1 MNRQEFFNIAAVT
14 WDKRFQTQE
23 LLTFLEQLVPTF
35 HLKLGQ
41 RILDV
46 GTGTGILIPFL
57 LKSIGPTGHVTAI
70 DYSEKMVEICKAKYA
85 RLPNISIM
93 IQQFE
98 NLQFSSESF
107 DAITCFGLFPHLEN
121 KKEALSQMNRA
132 LKPGGRLIIAHAL
145 SSMEIKSRHHNASS
159 VVALDVLPEE
169 ASMRQLLRQAGFV
182 RIRIVDKPGCY
193 LCLSNKS
200 SFKTK
205 TGI

>member
-1 MNRQEFFNIAAVT
+1 
-14 WDKRFQTQE
+14 
-23 LLTFLEQLVPTF
+23 
-35 HLKLGQ
+35 
-41 RILDV
+41 
-46 GTGTGILIPFL
+46 L
-57 LKSIGPTGHVTAI
+57 LKSLGPTGHVTAI

-85 RLPNISIM
+85 RLPNVSIM

-107 DAITCFGLFPHLEN
+107 DAITCFDLFPHLEN
-121 KKEALSQMNRA
+121 RKEALSQMNRA
-132 LKPGGRLIIAHAL
+132 LKLGGRLIIAHVL
-145 SSMEIKSRHHNASS
+145 SSMEIKSHHHNASS

-169 ASMRQLLRQAGFV
+169 ASMRQLLRQAGLV
-182 RIRIVDKPGCY
+182 RIRIVDKLGCY